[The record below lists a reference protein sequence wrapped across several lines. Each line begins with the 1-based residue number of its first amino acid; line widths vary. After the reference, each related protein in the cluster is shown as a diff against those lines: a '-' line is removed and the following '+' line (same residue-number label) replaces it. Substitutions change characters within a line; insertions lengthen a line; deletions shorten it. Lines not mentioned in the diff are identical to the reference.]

1 MASQPIRKRSRMN
14 VKAGVGITNPKLS
27 SLPRPDGVVSTTE
40 LLGKGG
46 YGQVSGLDC
55 AYTPSHATCA
65 QVFKG
70 TVAKTGEIVA
80 VKIMEIEAGTDEENY
95 IAQELE
101 VLERFSAHRNIARYY
116 SAFLTIDR
124 RLWLVMELCAYG
136 SAADLTQAI
145 RFPKADSEGE

>member
-1 MASQPIRKRSRMN
+1 MPA
-14 VKAGVGITNPKLS
+14 ITICF
-27 SLPRPDGVVSTTE
+27 R
-40 LLGKGG
+40 
-46 YGQVSGLDC
+46 
-55 AYTPSHATCA
+55 

-70 TVAKTGEIVA
+70 KVAKTGEIVA

-101 VLERFSAHRNIARYY
+101 VLERYSSHRNIARYY
-116 SAFLTIDR
+116 SAFLTVDR

-145 RFPKADSEGE
+145 RFPKADSDGE